1 MKRRRKIIIPTVTAA
16 LLLCAVGFFAFI
28 EIKLSSVRDE
38 LSTLEANSIA
48 SSALTAGLEK
58 ALADYKLNYTD
69 IVSFTYGE
77 NGDIKSLSADI
88 ITLNTL
94 GNEIGTNTD
103 GYINEIGTYE
113 IRLPLSSLFG
123 IQLLSGIGPDVS
135 FFVTMRGLTSTG
147 FENKFEAAG
156 VNQTRHQIFL
166 NVTIRTHV
174 IFGGDVSIVEYNSEV
189 CIAESIIVGV
199 APNTFADLNV
209 D

>member
-1 MKRRRKIIIPTVTAA
+1 MAV
-16 LLLCAVGFFAFI
+16 LLLCAVGIFAFV
-28 EIKLSSVRDE
+28 ELKLRDVRDE
-38 LSTLEANSIA
+38 LSTLEANSVA

-58 ALADYKLNYTD
+58 ALAEYKLNYSD

-103 GYINEIGTYE
+103 SYINEIGTYE
-113 IRLPLSSLFG
+113 ITLPVSSLLG
-123 IQLLSGIGPDVS
+123 VQLLSGIGPDIS
-135 FFVTMRGLTSTG
+135 FFVTMRGLTSTS

-166 NVTIRTHV
+166 CVTIRTHV
-174 IFGGDVSIVEYNSEV
+174 IFGGRVNIVEYNSEI

-199 APNTFADLNV
+199 TPSTFASF
-209 D
+209 

>member
-1 MKRRRKIIIPTVTAA
+1 M
-16 LLLCAVGFFAFI
+16 LLCAVGIFAFVEFRI
-28 EIKLSSVRDE
+28 RDIRDE
-38 LSTLEANSIA
+38 LSTLEANSVA

-58 ALADYKLNYTD
+58 ALADYKLNYSD

-103 GYINEIGTYE
+103 SYINEIGTHE
-113 IRLPLSSLFG
+113 ITLPVSSLLG
-123 IQLLSGIGPDVS
+123 VQLLSGIGPDIS
-135 FFVTMRGLTSTG
+135 FFVTMRGLTSTS

-166 NVTIRTHV
+166 CVTIRTHV
-174 IFGGDVSIVEYNSEV
+174 IFGGRVNIVEYNSEI

-199 APNTFADLNV
+199 TPSTFASF
-209 D
+209 

>member
-1 MKRRRKIIIPTVTAA
+1 MKRRRNFIIPTVMAV
-16 LLLCAVGFFAFI
+16 LLLCAVGIFAFV
-28 EIKLSSVRDE
+28 ELKLRDVRDE
-38 LSTLEANSIA
+38 LSTLEANSVA
-48 SSALTAGLEK
+48 SAALTAGLEK
-58 ALADYKLNYTD
+58 ALAEYKLNYSD

-103 GYINEIGTYE
+103 SYINEIGTYE
-113 IRLPLSSLFG
+113 ITLPVSSLLG
-123 IQLLSGIGPDVS
+123 VQLLSGIGPDIS
-135 FFVTMRGLTSTG
+135 FFVTMRGLTSTS

-166 NVTIRTHV
+166 CVTIRTHV
-174 IFGGDVSIVEYNSEV
+174 IFGGRVNIVEYNSEI

-199 APNTFADLNV
+199 TPSTFASF
-209 D
+209 